1 LILST
6 YSSSS
11 AAVNRFRSN
20 FILALS
26 AIYSLMAGLYPFEFA
41 DGTPRARGA
50 FPWGFVA
57 ALMVPIEALRLRD
70 FLQNIVYF
78 LPWGVLVFVF
88 VGSSRSRA
96 LTKVV
101 LAALL
106 GGILS
111 LAIELSQ
118 VFFLRS
124 PSIFDVLANILG
136 AGLGALLCTASP
148 IDFRRVV
155 VRSLALAER
164 SRLLLPAGLI
174 LGMVPLVISVIK
186 SPWTD
191 FHNWNQGFTFQIANE
206 ASLNRPWLGKIHLAA
221 IYDRALA
228 QEEIVQ
234 HYRAGVSRAGRES
247 RSTAGLIALYTF
259 SEGRGV
265 SVRDVS
271 GYGSPLNLTLSPSS
285 HFRWHGE
292 GDGLEVIRPAIL
304 RSDGPAK
311 KLYGALRESGEL
323 SVEIWITP
331 ANVRQKGP
339 ARIVSFSRDPVSR
352 NFTVGQERAD
362 IDFRLRTPLTGPNG
376 TIVNLRTRDGFL
388 THEQFH
394 LVATYKD
401 GVEKLY
407 VDGREHPDRVDLT
420 KAEVMVAFGTK
431 KSLLSQLAYSLFY
444 FFPASFFCSRVWRAR
459 SDNYLI
465 TVLLAG
471 AIAVTFLGLAEYVQA
486 YAFARPFDLH
496 LLGYGAV
503 SGIVGALCGASFVKK
518 APALEAL
525 DSLNS

>member
-1 LILST
+1 
-6 YSSSS
+6 
-11 AAVNRFRSN
+11 
-20 FILALS
+20 
-26 AIYSLMAGLYPFEFA
+26 MAGLYPFEFA
-41 DGTPRARGA
+41 EGTSRARGV

-57 ALMVPIEALRLRD
+57 ALMVPFEALRLHD
-70 FLQNIVYF
+70 FVQNIVYF

-88 VGSSRSRA
+88 VGSPRSRA
-96 LTKVV
+96 LTKVA

-106 GGILS
+106 GGMLS
-111 LAIELSQ
+111 LVIELCQ

-136 AGLGALLCTASP
+136 AGLGALLCAASP
-148 IDFRRVV
+148 IDVRWVV
-155 VRSLALAER
+155 ARSLALADR
-164 SRLLLPAGLI
+164 SRLLLPAGFALAT
-174 LGMVPLVISVIK
+174 VPLVISVIK

-228 QEEIVQ
+228 QEEIAQ

-259 SEGRGV
+259 SEGRGA

-304 RSDGPAK
+304 RSAGPAK
-311 KLYGALRESGEL
+311 KLYGALRDSGEL
-323 SVEIWITP
+323 SVEMWITP
-331 ANVRQKGP
+331 ANVKQKGP

-362 IDFRLRTPLTGPNG
+362 IDFRLRTPLTGSNG

-388 THEQFH
+388 AREQFH
-394 LVATYKD
+394 LIATYKN

-420 KAEVMVAFGTK
+420 KADIMVAFGTK
-431 KSLLSQLAYSLFY
+431 KSPLSQLAYSLFY
-444 FFPASFFCSRVWRAR
+444 FFPVSFFYSRALRAR
-459 SDNYLI
+459 SVNYSI
-465 TVLLAG
+465 TVLLAVT
-471 AIAVTFLGLAEYVQA
+471 IAVTLLGLAEYFQA
-486 YAFARPFDLH
+486 HALARPFDLH
-496 LLGYGAV
+496 LLGYGV
-503 SGIVGALCGASFVKK
+503 LVGIVGAGCGAFFAK
-518 APALEAL
+518 AEPRIFHFR
-525 DSLNS
+525 